1 MKKTLIAIIAAAA
14 FSAGSASAFEL
25 EGLRASDLR
34 TPAPDFQVPAPSR
47 ASGDDFIGMDL
58 AVRVPFKV
66 VKKAVEQASVKDKR
80 ISIIDKNAPIAMKSG
95 DFLKLTNIQIDQGGI
110 IVNPTL
116 TLKPYLVAA
125 DKLAIRIQ
133 RVQLH
138 ASMEPTVKAAPVPQ
152 LNQEDLMAQV
162 MDVMIKAVY
171 TAVDGVLKKKN
182 LPLKADQVIDLRY
195 DKAAWTLYGTIS
207 SKQLHTLIGTGL
219 VGEMHLTG
227 LTFNDTG
234 LAIKVQTAD

>member
-14 FSAGSASAFEL
+14 FSAGSANAFEL
-25 EGLRASDLR
+25 EGLKASDLR
-34 TPAPDFQVPAPSR
+34 APAQDFQTPAPSR

-66 VKKAVEQASVKDKR
+66 VKKAVEQASAKDGR
-80 ISIIDKNAPIAMKSG
+80 ISILDKNAPVAMKSG

-116 TLKPYLVAA
+116 ILKPYLVST

-138 ASMEPTVKAAPVPQ
+138 AAMEPTVKAAPLPQ

-162 MDVMIKAVY
+162 MDVMIKTVY

-182 LPLKADQVIDLRY
+182 LPLKADQIIKLSY
-195 DKAAWTLYGTIS
+195 DKAAWTLYGSIS
-207 SKQLHTLIGTGL
+207 SQNLHSLIGTDL

-227 LTFNDTG
+227 LAFNVTG
-234 LAIKVQTAD
+234 LVIKVQTAD